1 MFSLVYCFELLFGWT
16 CGPQVSMFLIGSILH
31 GYICQLWKR
40 IVYTQI
46 YTCINV
52 SCHWQF
58 SIDIVVDLGHKVTER
73 LKERQKKFQR
83 QKSFQIDPHLSELP
97 GTYWNKFYKNRESVQ
112 LNQWVLTYFTKISSS
127 EFHFKEVFVQYM
139 LTPCLIFFPLNV
151 FLFTYIYVSKT
162 PKSELTC
169 SEFICFLG
177 YKHAPLTLPIT
188 NPYTTGFAP
197 IHSENFWIC

>member
-16 CGPQVSMFLIGSILH
+16 LWPTGLHVFLIGSILH

-40 IVYTQI
+40 IVYTHI

-52 SCHWQF
+52 SCHWQC
-58 SIDIVVDLGHKVTER
+58 SIEIVVDLGHKVTER

-127 EFHFKEVFVQYM
+127 EFHFKGHASWHHAWY
-139 LTPCLIFFPLNV
+139 FFL
-151 FLFTYIYVSKT
+151 
-162 PKSELTC
+162 
-169 SEFICFLG
+169 
-177 YKHAPLTLPIT
+177 
-188 NPYTTGFAP
+188 
-197 IHSENFWIC
+197 WM